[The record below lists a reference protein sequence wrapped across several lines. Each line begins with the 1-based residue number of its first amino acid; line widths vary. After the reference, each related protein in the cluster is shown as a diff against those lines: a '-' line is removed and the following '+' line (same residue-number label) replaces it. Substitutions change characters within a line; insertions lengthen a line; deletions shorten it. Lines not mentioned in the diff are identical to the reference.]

1 MTYSLN
7 SWIKETEKKTKIKL
21 DSYYISVVYLGIIM
35 RLQMKNTV
43 IFDLDGTLA
52 DIDIRR
58 DKSLKPNGKLDWE
71 IFAAPNSIMDWDTP
85 NEPVIKMAQM
95 FAKEGFKI
103 VIFSGRNDR
112 GFVATNHWLTKHNVP
127 FDLLVL
133 RPDKFKAN
141 SWPIADGNPA
151 TDEMRFMP
159 DEILK
164 KKMLDTFVDI
174 DDVFLVVDDRD
185 KVVKMWRDLGL
196 NTFQVAPGDF

>member
-1 MTYSLN
+1 
-7 SWIKETEKKTKIKL
+7 
-21 DSYYISVVYLGIIM
+21 
-35 RLQMKNTV
+35 MKNTV

-52 DIDIRR
+52 NIDVRR
-58 DKSLKPNGKLDWE
+58 DKSLKPNGKLDWD
-71 IFAAPNSIMDWDTP
+71 IFASPTSVMDWDTP
-85 NEPVIKMAQM
+85 NKPVVKMAQL
-95 FAKEGFKI
+95 FHNDGFRI

-112 GFVATNHWLTKHNVP
+112 SFHATRDWLKIHNVP
-127 FDLLVL
+127 FDLLVM
-133 RPDKFKAN
+133 RPDKFKDD
-141 SWPIADGNPA
+141 SWPVAAGNPA
-151 TDEMRFMP
+151 TFDMRFMP

>member
-1 MTYSLN
+1 MN
-7 SWIKETEKKTKIKL
+7 KK
-21 DSYYISVVYLGIIM
+21 
-35 RLQMKNTV
+35 TV

-52 DIDIRR
+52 NIDTRR
-58 DKSLKPNGKLDWE
+58 NMSLKPNGKLDWD
-71 IFAAPNSIMDWDTP
+71 IFADPSSILNWDVPNV
-85 NEPVIKMAQM
+85 PVIKMAQL
-95 FAKEGFKI
+95 FKADGFRI

-112 GFVATNHWLTKHNVP
+112 GFDATVLWLNNNHVP
-127 FDLLVL
+127 FDLLVM
-133 RPDKFKAN
+133 RPDKFKDK

-151 TDEMRFMP
+151 TPDMRFMP

-174 DDVFLVVDDRD
+174 NDVFLVVDDRD

>member
-1 MTYSLN
+1 M
-7 SWIKETEKKTKIKL
+7 KKTI
-21 DSYYISVVYLGIIM
+21 
-35 RLQMKNTV
+35 

-52 DIDIRR
+52 NIDSRR
-58 DKSLKPNGKLDWE
+58 DISMKPNGKLDWD
-71 IFAAPNSIMDWDTP
+71 IFAAPNSILALDKP
-85 NEPVIKMAQM
+85 NAPVIKMAQM
-95 FAKEGFKI
+95 FKADGFKI

-112 GFVATNHWLTKHNVP
+112 GFDATVQWLNDFKVP
-127 FDLLVL
+127 FDLLVM
-133 RPDKFKAN
+133 RPDKFKDK

-151 TDEMRFMP
+151 TFDMRFMP

-174 DDVFLVVDDRD
+174 NDVFLVVDDRD

>member
-1 MTYSLN
+1 
-7 SWIKETEKKTKIKL
+7 
-21 DSYYISVVYLGIIM
+21 
-35 RLQMKNTV
+35 MKNTV

-52 DIDIRR
+52 NIDVRR
-58 DKSLKPNGKLDWE
+58 DKSLKPNGKLDWD
-71 IFAAPNSIMDWDTP
+71 IFASPTSVMDWDTP
-85 NEPVIKMAQM
+85 NKPVVKMAQL
-95 FAKEGFKI
+95 FHNDGFRI

-112 GFVATNHWLTKHNVP
+112 SFHATRDWLKIHNVP
-127 FDLLVL
+127 FDLLVM
-133 RPDKFKAN
+133 RPDKFKDD
-141 SWPIADGNPA
+141 SWPVADGNRA
-151 TDEMRFMP
+151 TFDMRFMP